1 MSDLS
6 PDHSITRPGA
16 KRGGRSPKPLSKNV
30 SGSSSTKSYG
40 VSMSRG
46 VSSRTPPNSG
56 GMFGSSSTLF
66 GPSSRTTCGGLLETR
81 VLDITDHPLT
91 LIEGT
96 VPNDVPSSSGVTRSL
111 MDSSDL
117 DRQRVLER
125 RRSKKLLK
133 RSSSR

>member
-66 GPSSRTTCGGLLETR
+66 GPSSQSTGGGLFETR

-96 VPNDVPSSSGVTRSL
+96 IPNDVPSPSGVKRSP
-111 MDSSDL
+111 MASPDTN
-117 DRQRVLER
+117 RQRALER
-125 RRSKKLLK
+125 RQSRKLLK
-133 RSSSR
+133 RSSSG